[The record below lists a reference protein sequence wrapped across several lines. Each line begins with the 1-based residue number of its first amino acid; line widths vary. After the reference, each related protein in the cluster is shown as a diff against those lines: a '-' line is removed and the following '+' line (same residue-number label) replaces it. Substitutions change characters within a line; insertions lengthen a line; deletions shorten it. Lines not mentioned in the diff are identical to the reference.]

1 MRKTVKIKDN
11 LHALI
16 DQTDN
21 NELLE
26 IIYQLLDSKRSNKDG
41 ELVNNLTPEQK
52 KELYE
57 AYDESF
63 DEANLIDLDK
73 LKIKH
78 SKWFEK

>member
-11 LHALI
+11 LHTLI

-26 IIYQLLDSKRSNKDG
+26 IVYQLLNSKQSNKEG

-57 AYDESF
+57 GYDESL
-63 DEANLIDLDK
+63 DEANLIDLEK